1 SYLRKI
7 KDAMDI
13 LSDGYIYRN
22 GKPVIKGTKKDAI
35 ALLLGATP
43 VHLQKFYNMKQELR
57 SAKDERRIKRD
68 KLMKELYDAY
78 VRNDTGKM
86 NEIANQMIKEKLY
99 PNAQALRQ
107 AFKAYIYSIKVPK
120 ELQLYAKPET
130 RQLLMKKPKSEV
142 REIYN
147 RLMKEY
153 QNEKDPVV
161 KKAYEGVVKN
171 IWEVLK
177 TNQ

>member
-1 SYLRKI
+1 
-7 KDAMDI
+7 
-13 LSDGYIYRN
+13 
-22 GKPVIKGTKKDAI
+22 
-35 ALLLGATP
+35 
-43 VHLQKFYNMKQELR
+43 
-57 SAKDERRIKRD
+57 
-68 KLMKELYDAY
+68 
-78 VRNDTGKM
+78 
-86 NEIANQMIKEKLY
+86 
-99 PNAQALRQ
+99 AQALRQ